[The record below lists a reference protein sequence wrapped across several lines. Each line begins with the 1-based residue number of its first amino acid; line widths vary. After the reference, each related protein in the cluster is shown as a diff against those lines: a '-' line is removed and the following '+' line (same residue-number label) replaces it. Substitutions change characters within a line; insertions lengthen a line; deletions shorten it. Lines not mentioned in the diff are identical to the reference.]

1 VVRKKNM
8 GVGNVN
14 PYEQNDQSPPAPP
27 TEAPQ
32 APAPTPPVEST
43 ETPPQEP
50 APTDAGTL
58 PPPENHDDTDVEAAL
73 LRKTQDGKGP
83 DPVPESDFDSFAT
96 EGVEEEHLSDQ
107 DVAEQVLVG
116 KWGAGE
122 EKRERLRARGYD
134 PSAIARLVNFRLASG
149 APTVFPTSLR
159 DDAAAVIRGEWGSDE
174 AEIKRNLDH
183 AGKNPQHVW
192 EERNR
197 QLGM

>member
-14 PYEQNDQSPPAPP
+14 PYEKNDPPAP
-27 TEAPQ
+27 A
-32 APAPTPPVEST
+32 PPVEPT
-43 ETPPQEP
+43 QTPPQEP
-50 APTDAGTL
+50 APTDGGTTT
-58 PPPENHDDTDVEAAL
+58 PETPQEPTSTENHDDTDVEAAL
-73 LRKTQDGKGP
+73 QRKTQDGKGS

-134 PSAIARLVNFRLASG
+134 PSAIARLVNLRLASG